1 MVVSRRSSCEVFR
14 LLLMESHRIP
24 TSRLHA
30 LAAPGSRVPH
40 ARGAAA
46 PGGGLAS
53 EAKRGNLDTVVAV
66 VVAAVL
72 ARLETYGS
80 PLVRQAYSGLA
91 AIGYV
96 MRPSVPRDP
105 SRPPQSYLRIHDP
118 NRAGPAI
125 GYLTPQN
132 ISFTLD
138 RAQLGGEPGGHV
150 VPSTGEVAFPHAD
163 PAGLARGL
171 EVAGKLKRE

>member
-1 MVVSRRSSCEVFR
+1 M
-14 LLLMESHRIP
+14 
-24 TSRLHA
+24 
-30 LAAPGSRVPH
+30 
-40 ARGAAA
+40 
-46 PGGGLAS
+46 AS